1 MFLKK
6 VSRETLIK
14 DPRVVISV
22 LIETKNNY
30 MYMVWYL
37 DQVVRLLVLI
47 LH

>member
-1 MFLKK
+1 M
-6 VSRETLIK
+6 SRDTLIK

-30 MYMVWYL
+30 MMYMVWYL
-37 DQVVRLLVLI
+37 DQVARLLVLI